1 MADRRTIDYYNS
13 NATIYGNVAPDP
25 NGDFVAYRKRFVE
38 KLNRG
43 DRILDLGCGGGH
55 ASLAFLEDG
64 FEVVALDGS
73 IELARI
79 ASKLT
84 NIEVMVKD
92 FSKLDF
98 QSEFDGVWAAAS
110 LTHVSLDS
118 LDDVLKRVCSALRI
132 RGLLCAS
139 FKCAETDWRDNAGR
153 FYSAISPEILHQ
165 FMNRAG
171 LKVNSVD
178 VVHGQGRFHEPTT
191 WAWLSASRVDIS

>member
-13 NATIYGNVAPDP
+13 NATTYGNVAPDP
-25 NGDFVAYRKRFVE
+25 HGDFVAYRDKFVE

-55 ASLAFLEDG
+55 ASLAFLENG

-84 NIEVMVKD
+84 NIDVMVED
-92 FSKLDF
+92 FSRLDF
-98 QSEFDGVWAAAS
+98 HSEFEGVWAAAS
-110 LTHVSLDS
+110 LTHVSLDN
-118 LDDVLKRVCSALRI
+118 LDDVLKRVCNALRF

-139 FKCAETDWRDNAGR
+139 FKCAEKDWRDSAGR
-153 FYSAISPEILHQ
+153 FYSAISPEVLCQ
-165 FMNRAG
+165 FVSRAG

-178 VVHGQGRFHEPTT
+178 VVQGQGRFHEPTT
-191 WAWLSASRVDIS
+191 WAWLSATRVDIS